1 MDNISHISVAEL
13 KSRQAGFESWLVDL
27 IDKLYEANTEF
38 RSKNMGIA
46 KVIDVLA
53 GELDEVDKEI
63 ANRIGC
69 FVALFDAQEVVVT
82 AKVAGKRGARR
93 S

>member
-1 MDNISHISVAEL
+1 MSHISVAEH
-13 KSRQAGFESWLVDL
+13 KSRQTDFESWPIDL
-27 IDKLYEANTEF
+27 IDKLYEADAELK
-38 RSKNMGIA
+38 SKNMGLA
-46 KVIDVLA
+46 KAIVMLA
-53 GELDEVDKEI
+53 GELDEVDKEL

-69 FVALFDAQEVVVT
+69 FVALFVAQETAAT